1 MNIEDEHIW
10 TIIKNLADKYKRD
23 LHDIDDEYKQQLI
36 KGYKICQGKT
46 YHFKSVEEE
55 EQYFMRSDVTPEE
68 EVYYYELVVEWS
80 EKTMTLS
87 EIGLA

>member
-23 LHDIDDEYKQQLI
+23 LQDIDDEYKQQLI

-87 EIGLA
+87 EIGFA